1 MSTTNPRT
9 GLITLV
15 VSLAIALGAGA
26 WYGSNGTA
34 QVVVAPEGGVAYS
47 TVPETVV
54 VDVSGA
60 VLRPGL
66 VTIRPDGR
74 VADAIAAAGGAS
86 VGADLGTLNL
96 AAPLHDGDHVIVPL
110 AGLSGTPVPTEA
122 SGVDLNRS
130 TAAELEALP
139 GVGPVLAARIVAYRE
154 LNGPFEAVEDLL
166 DVGGIGEAK
175 LVTMRDAIVVP

>member
-1 MSTTNPRT
+1 
-9 GLITLV
+9 
-15 VSLAIALGAGA
+15 VS
-26 WYGSNGTA
+26 
-34 QVVVAPEGGVAYS
+34 PESGVSYS
-47 TVPETVV
+47 TAPETVV
-54 VDVSGA
+54 IDVSGA

-66 VTIRPDGR
+66 VTIASDGR

-96 AAPLHDGDHVIVPL
+96 AAPLQDGDQVTVAL
-110 AGLSGTPVPTEA
+110 VGASGTAVSAEA

-130 TAAELEALP
+130 TATELETLP

-175 LVTMRDAIVVP
+175 LVVMRDSIAVP